1 MNIRMLKSLGIDY
14 IMIKKIIIILLLVI
28 VSAVLS
34 ICIGSVFIHPKEV
47 FAILLYKFFNI
58 EIINIDKINA
68 DIIGIRFKHSILS
81 LFVGASLSIT
91 GVVIQSILRNPLAS
105 AYNLG
110 ISSGAGLGAALLII
124 IQISFNQYLFIGV
137 SMLFAFITILFI
149 LFISN
154 KIDKYMSN
162 NSIIL
167 AGIVIS
173 LFLSSVMSF
182 LSYMF
187 PKYSNQIILWQLG
200 NLFVRNKLDIF
211 IIIFMTLISLLLLMR
226 YSSVLDIMTFG
237 DETSLSLGINAKNM
251 RIFFILISSFIT
263 AVLTAFIGIIGFV
276 DLVSP
281 HIARKIFGAKH
292 IIVVPMS
299 ALIGALLLN
308 ISDIFSRIIVSGSN
322 IPIGIVTAVIGAPFF
337 LYIFISG
344 SGIKRM

>member
-1 MNIRMLKSLGIDY
+1 MV
-14 IMIKKIIIILLLVI
+14 KKIIIILILVI
-28 VSAVLS
+28 ISTILS
-34 ICIGSVFIHPKEV
+34 ICIGSVFISPKEIG
-47 FAILLYKFFNI
+47 AILLYKFFNI

-68 DIIGIRFKHSILS
+68 DIINIRLQHSILS

-110 ISSGAGLGAALLII
+110 ISSGAGLGAALLIVMH
-124 IQISFNQYLFIGV
+124 ISFNQYFFIGI
-137 SMLFAFITILFI
+137 SMIFAFITIIFI

-154 KIDKYMSN
+154 RIDKYMSN

-173 LFLSSVMSF
+173 LFLNSVMSF

-200 NLFVRNKLDIF
+200 SLFVRNKLDIL
-211 IIIFMTLISLLLLMR
+211 IIIFITLVFLLVLMK

-237 DETSLSLGINAKNM
+237 DETSLSLGIDVKKM
-251 RIFFILISSFIT
+251 RVFFILISSFIT
-263 AVLTAFIGIIGFV
+263 AVLVAFTGIIGFV

-281 HIARKIFGAKH
+281 HIARKMFGAKH
-292 IIVVPMS
+292 IIVFPMT
-299 ALIGALLLN
+299 ALIGGLLLN
-308 ISDIFSRIIVSGSN
+308 ISDIFSRIIVQGSN

-337 LYIFISG
+337 LYVFISNKNMK
-344 SGIKRM
+344 GIN

>member
-1 MNIRMLKSLGIDY
+1 
-14 IMIKKIIIILLLVI
+14 MIKKIIVILLLVI
-28 VSAVLS
+28 ASTILS
-34 ICIGSVFIHPKEV
+34 ICIGSVFISPKEI
-47 FAILLYKFFNI
+47 AYILIYKFFNI
-58 EIINIDKINA
+58 EIINIDRINS
-68 DIIGIRFKHSILS
+68 DIINIRLQHSILS
-81 LFVGASLSIT
+81 LFVGASLSMT

-110 ISSGAGLGAALLII
+110 ISSGAGLGATLLII
-124 IQISFNQYLFIGV
+124 MQISFNQYFFIGI

-154 KIDKYMSN
+154 RIDKYMSN

-200 NLFVRNKLDIF
+200 SLFVRNKLDIL
-211 IIIFMTLISLLLLMR
+211 IIIFITLIFLLILMK
-226 YSSVLDIMTFG
+226 YSNVLDIMTFG
-237 DETSLSLGINAKNM
+237 DETSLSLGVNVKNM
-251 RIFFILISSFIT
+251 RIFFILISSFVT
-263 AVLTAFIGIIGFV
+263 AVLVAFTGIIGFV

-292 IIVVPMS
+292 IIVLPMS

-337 LYIFISG
+337 LYVFISISSMKG
-344 SGIKRM
+344 G

>member
-1 MNIRMLKSLGIDY
+1 
-14 IMIKKIIIILLLVI
+14 
-28 VSAVLS
+28 
-34 ICIGSVFIHPKEV
+34 
-47 FAILLYKFFNI
+47 
-58 EIINIDKINA
+58 
-68 DIIGIRFKHSILS
+68 
-81 LFVGASLSIT
+81 
-91 GVVIQSILRNPLAS
+91 
-105 AYNLG
+105 
-110 ISSGAGLGAALLII
+110 
-124 IQISFNQYLFIGV
+124 
-137 SMLFAFITILFI
+137 
-149 LFISN
+149 
-154 KIDKYMSN
+154 MSN

-237 DETSLSLGINAKNM
+237 DETSLSLGINVKNM

-308 ISDIFSRIIVSGSN
+308 VSDIFSRIIVSGSN

>member
-1 MNIRMLKSLGIDY
+1 
-14 IMIKKIIIILLLVI
+14 MIKKVIIILLLVI
-28 VSAVLS
+28 ISTVLS

-47 FAILLYKFFNI
+47 FAILLYKFFNF
-58 EIINIDKINA
+58 EIMNIDKINA
-68 DIIGIRFKHSILS
+68 DIIGIRLQHSILS

-124 IQISFNQYLFIGV
+124 MHISFNQYFFIGV
-137 SMLFAFITILFI
+137 SMLFASITILFI

-154 KIDKYMSN
+154 RIDKYMSN

-200 NLFVRNKLDIF
+200 SLFVRNKLDIF
-211 IIIFMTLISLLLLMR
+211 IIILMTLISLLLLMK

-237 DETSLSLGINAKNM
+237 DETSLSIGINVKNM

-263 AVLTAFIGIIGFV
+263 AVLVAFTGIIGFI

-281 HIARKIFGAKH
+281 HVTRKIFGAKH
-292 IIVVPMS
+292 IVVLPMS
-299 ALIGALLLN
+299 ALMGALILN
-308 ISDIFSRIIVSGSN
+308 VSDIFSRIIVQGAN

-337 LYIFISG
+337 LYVFISSNNMKG
-344 SGIKRM
+344 M